1 MSKLNFKRQT
11 YPVTIDESD
20 KPVDVCFLN
29 SRQIAFIVQ
38 LIGERN
44 VQTITQIMQQ
54 AITNEQSIALR
65 SLERSLERARTKL
78 AYLNNLRPTTGDG
91 TPENLQKQIDETVAE
106 LDDLEHKQDAIEIAV
121 LKQRNDLLQTEIFR
135 IASELPDKILIVI
148 AMLLGL
154 SKYDPQKEA
163 YIVEPSD
170 IDELDVLSAVS
181 ALGLLYGSFTQQ
193 YEGFAATMG
202 AGKKS
207 SSVST
212 AS

>member
-1 MSKLNFKRQT
+1 MSKLNFKKLT
-11 YPVTIDESD
+11 YSVTIDESD
-20 KPVDVCFLN
+20 NPVDVCFLN

-65 SLERSLERARTKL
+65 SLERSQERARTKL

-170 IDELDVLSAVS
+170 LAELDILSAVS
-181 ALGLLYGSFTQQ
+181 ALDLLYGSFTQQ
-193 YEGFAATMG
+193 YEGFAAAMG

>member
-1 MSKLNFKRQT
+1 MSKLNFKKLT
-11 YPVTIDESD
+11 YSVTIDESD
-20 KPVDVCFLN
+20 NPVDVCFLN

-121 LKQRNDLLQTEIFR
+121 LKQR
-135 IASELPDKILIVI
+135 SELPDKILIVI

-193 YEGFAATMG
+193 YEGFAAAMG

>member
-1 MSKLNFKRQT
+1 MSNLKLKKRT
-11 YPVTIDESD
+11 YLVAIDESD

-44 VQTITQIMQQ
+44 VQTIAQVMQQ
-54 AITNEQSIALR
+54 AVTNEQSIALR

-78 AYLNNLRPTTGDG
+78 EYLNNLRATTGDS
-91 TPENLQKQIDETVAE
+91 TSENLQRQINETVDE
-106 LDDLEHKQDAIEIAV
+106 LDALEQKQDAIEIAV
-121 LKQRNDLLQTEIFR
+121 LKQRNDLLQTELFR

-154 SKYDPQKEA
+154 SKYDPQSQS
-163 YIVEPSD
+163 YVVEPSD
-170 IDELDVLSAVS
+170 LVELDILSAVS
-181 ALGLLYGSFTQQ
+181 ALDLLYGSFTQQ
-193 YEGFAATMG
+193 YEGFAAAMS

>member
-193 YEGFAATMG
+193 YEGFAAAMG

>member
-1 MSKLNFKRQT
+1 MSNLKLKKRT
-11 YPVTIDESD
+11 YLVAIDESD

-65 SLERSLERARTKL
+65 ALERSLERARTKL
-78 AYLNNLRPTTGDG
+78 AYLNNLRPTTGNS
-91 TPENLQKQIDETVAE
+91 TPENLQKQIDDAVVE
-106 LDDLEHKQDAIEIAV
+106 LDAFEREQDTIELAI
-121 LKQRNDLLQTEIFR
+121 LQQRNSLLQTEIFR

-154 SKYDPQKEA
+154 SKYDPQKEV

-181 ALGLLYGSFTQQ
+181 ALGLLYGSFSLQ
-193 YEGFAATMG
+193 YDGFIAAIS

>member
-1 MSKLNFKRQT
+1 MSNLKLKKRT
-11 YPVTIDESD
+11 YLVAIDESD

-44 VQTITQIMQQ
+44 VQTIAQVMQQ
-54 AITNEQSIALR
+54 AVTNEQSIALR

-78 AYLNNLRPTTGDG
+78 EYLNNLRATTGDS
-91 TPENLQKQIDETVAE
+91 TSENLQRQINETVDE
-106 LDDLEHKQDAIEIAV
+106 LDALEQKQDAIEIAV
-121 LKQRNDLLQTEIFR
+121 LKQRNDLLQTELFR

-163 YIVEPSD
+163 YVAEYSD

-181 ALGLLYGSFTQQ
+181 AFNLLYGSFSLQ
-193 YEGFAATMG
+193 YEGFAAAMS

>member
-1 MSKLNFKRQT
+1 MSKLNFKKLT
-11 YPVTIDESD
+11 YSVTIDESD
-20 KPVDVCFLN
+20 NPVDVCFLN

-44 VQTITQIMQQ
+44 VQTIAQVMQQ
-54 AITNEQSIALR
+54 AVTNEQSIALR
-65 SLERSLERARTKL
+65 ALERSLGRAKTKL
-78 AYLNNLRPTTGDG
+78 EYLNSLRPTTGDG

-135 IASELPDKILIVI
+135 IASELPDKILIVL

-154 SKYDPQKEA
+154 SKYDPQSQS
-163 YIVEPSD
+163 YVVEPSD
-170 IDELDVLSAVS
+170 LAELDILSAVS
-181 ALGLLYGSFTQQ
+181 ALDLLYGSFTQQ
-193 YEGFAATMG
+193 YEGFAAAMG

>member
-65 SLERSLERARTKL
+65 SLERSQERARTKL

-135 IASELPDKILIVI
+135 IASELPDKILIVL

-154 SKYDPQKEA
+154 SKYDPQSQS
-163 YIVEPSD
+163 YVVEPSD
-170 IDELDVLSAVS
+170 LVELDILSAVS
-181 ALGLLYGSFTQQ
+181 ALDLLYGSFTQQ
-193 YEGFAATMG
+193 YEGFAAAMG

>member
-170 IDELDVLSAVS
+170 IDELDILSAVS
-181 ALGLLYGSFTQQ
+181 ALDLLYGSFTQQ
-193 YEGFAATMG
+193 YEGFAAAMG